1 MRISEEQL
9 EALRK
14 AYVGKRVHVI
24 IDDPFHPIDT
34 WGTVKRID
42 DLGQFHGTWG
52 GLAAIYGI
60 DYISME
66 D

>member
-1 MRISEEQL
+1 MIGEE
-9 EALRK
+9 EIKKLRK

-24 IDDPFHPIDT
+24 IDGIDT